1 MTRRSDRTWQIP
13 IYDSVLGRMSAIL
26 GKDHPES
33 IECSGNYADL
43 LTELGDNDSLLKG
56 YGLYMDALT
65 ASLKRLGPDHHT
77 TDNLIGSILATVEEE
92 SFFDENP
99 ELRSHLLHVLSDPK
113 WSDHFADELETVQ
126 IEDWS
131 DSEEYST
138 DEEGDY

>member
-1 MTRRSDRTWQIP
+1 
-13 IYDSVLGRMSAIL
+13 
-26 GKDHPES
+26 
-33 IECSGNYADL
+33 
-43 LTELGDNDSLLKG
+43 LLKG